1 MANGLE
7 RLRVI
12 VTAGASGIGRR
23 IAERFA
29 EVGARVAVCDIDAE
43 AVADLRRAHPA
54 IAAAAC
60 DVADSAAVTRWVGA
74 AAEAMGGIDCVVN
87 NAGIAGPTAPI
98 AEVGDEALHACIAT
112 CLFSQF
118 YVIRAAIAHL
128 RASPEPSIVNISS
141 VAGKVGFPM
150 RTPYAAAKW
159 GVIGL
164 TKSLAAELGPERIR
178 VNAVLPG
185 IVAGDRQRRVLEAK
199 AQRLGR
205 SFAEVEALAFGYT
218 SIPDY
223 VTADDIAEQVLFLAG
238 PAARRIT
245 GQALA
250 VDGDTKMLV

>member
-1 MANGLE
+1 MAPELSG
-7 RLRVI
+7 LRVI

-29 EVGARVAVCDIDAE
+29 EAGARVAVCDIDAE
-43 AVADLRRAHPA
+43 AVADLRRAQPA
-54 IAAAAC
+54 IAAATC
-60 DVADSAAVTRWVGA
+60 DVSDSAAVTRWVGA

-128 RASPEPSIVNISS
+128 RQSANASIVNISS

-164 TKSLAAELGPERIR
+164 TKSLAAELGAERIR

-205 SFAEVEALAFGYT
+205 SFAEIEAAAFGYT

-223 VTADDIAEQVLFLAG
+223 VTADDVAAQVLFLAG

>member
-1 MANGLE
+1 MAPELSG
-7 RLRVI
+7 LRVI

-29 EVGARVAVCDIDAE
+29 EAGARVAVCDIDAE

-185 IVAGDRQRRVLEAK
+185 IVAGDRQRRVLEAR
-199 AQRLGR
+199 AQQRGM
-205 SFAEVEALAFGYT
+205 SYAEVEAEAFAAA
-218 SIPDY
+218 SIKDY
-223 VTADDIAEQVLFLAG
+223 VTARQIADQILFLASPRG
-238 PAARRIT
+238 RTIS

-250 VDGDTKMLV
+250 VDGDLQMLS